1 MADAEDVAHGGKL
14 FAQKFAGGHVSLK
27 HYPYWTSH
35 HWHNCRHFADL
46 IIEHQTHII
55 SFQTKPNTYI
65 TYHHHLFPQMHT
77 MVEIYLNA
85 HGTQVH
91 FLSIPDSNVQ
101 RLSKCPFKWLHYVLF
116 TICGACGDI
125 STIPDGTAVD
135 YYGSTSL
142 ANAIY
147 HYNPTGTF
155 FLSMLNMLTISHFC
169 RGFHLCG
176 LPYKQMTST
185 ASVVTHRPNFRQDI
199 KRRDGDFCTI
209 TREPAVH
216 CDTVH
221 LIPKCKGDEVSL

>member
-1 MADAEDVAHGGKL
+1 
-14 FAQKFAGGHVSLK
+14 
-27 HYPYWTSH
+27 
-35 HWHNCRHFADL
+35 
-46 IIEHQTHII
+46 
-55 SFQTKPNTYI
+55 
-65 TYHHHLFPQMHT
+65 

-147 HYNPTGTF
+147 HYNPTG
-155 FLSMLNMLTISHFC
+155 
-169 RGFHLCG
+169 FHLCG

-221 LIPKCKGDEVSL
+221 LIPKCKGDEFIAIHFRHQHRRFNDTQNGILLAKTMHERVSGGDTAFLKMPNYGLDPDDVWRVDQGPPHSDHITLHRLVKPSGDNPDIRKLTKKFPEVSQPQKP